1 MKKTGI
7 PKNLPPEKIANFLN
21 TQLIADMR
29 DTLTKGR
36 GKYFILEEKKEEYL
50 VEYDYLGKMKISLPI
65 EAVSKKQVKQ
75 VFQRNYNSL
84 CNIKR
89 ILTIDQRIQE
99 ISEQSAGSMFKKR
112 I

>member
-1 MKKTGI
+1 
-7 PKNLPPEKIANFLN
+7 
-21 TQLIADMR
+21 
-29 DTLTKGR
+29 
-36 GKYFILEEKKEEYL
+36 
-50 VEYDYLGKMKISLPI
+50 MKISLPI

>member
-1 MKKTGI
+1 MV
-7 PKNLPPEKIANFLN
+7 NDY
-21 TQLIADMR
+21 LI
-29 DTLTKGR
+29 GF
-36 GKYFILEEKKEEYL
+36 GKKEEYL